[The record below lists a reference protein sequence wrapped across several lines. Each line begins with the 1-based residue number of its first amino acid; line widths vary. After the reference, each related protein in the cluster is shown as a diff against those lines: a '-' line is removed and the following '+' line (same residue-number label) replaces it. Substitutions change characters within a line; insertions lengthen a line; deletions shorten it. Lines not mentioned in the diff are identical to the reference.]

1 MAEPG
6 GDPIEP
12 RYKAG
17 DVCRMADVQ
26 PYVLRYWE
34 SEFAVL
40 APERGA
46 PGPRLYTPRDVK
58 IIERIKKLLY
68 DEGYT
73 IAGAK
78 KRLEGELKSDGVTMV
93 GAPEPPPPP
102 APRPRRI
109 AAVPEPVELP
119 SDEPAG
125 VADVELAGGPEVVR
139 DMPIA
144 PSPVPESKRRRARG
158 AVAEAPP
165 AVLFEAP
172 APPAPAPAARPE
184 EPPDPDLESPTVHIA
199 IPVGVNVRMTAVV
212 DELRQILAIL
222 SRDEP

>member
-1 MAEPG
+1 MGETRGEPVAEV
-6 GDPIEP
+6 

-34 SEFAVL
+34 SEFSVL
-40 APERGA
+40 APDRGA

-93 GAPEPPPPP
+93 APEPPAP
-102 APRPRRI
+102 AAARPRRVTV
-109 AAVPEPVELP
+109 APEPVELP
-119 SDEPAG
+119 APEPA
-125 VADVELAGGPEVVR
+125 VADVEIAGGPEIVR
-139 DMPIA
+139 DVSIA
-144 PSPVPESKRRRARG
+144 SAPEPEPKRRRSKA
-158 AVAEAPP
+158 AASEEAPP
-165 AVLFEAP
+165 AALFAEP
-172 APPAPAPAARPE
+172 KPE
-184 EPPDPDLESPTVHIA
+184 PELESPTV
-199 IPVGVNVRMTAVV
+199 RMSPRALEPSMAGVV
-212 DELRQILAIL
+212 DELKQILALL